1 MASFFTEFPQLI
13 NPTLELVLSLKET
26 QALVEAQK
34 ITEVDPEA
42 LETLYT

>member
-13 NPTLELVLSLKET
+13 NPTLVLVLSLKES
-26 QALVEAQK
+26 QALVEAQN
-34 ITEVDPEA
+34 ITELDAEA